1 MYTLAMAGGK
11 LARNSGQSKRG
22 EEGLNLGCRLADKSA
37 ELTLGWKRPGV
48 LTTRMIPDLALRPI
62 WRTVM
67 PRIVRYALVEQSSF
81 LSRDLDHV
89 SFKIA
94 AGRSYLARST

>member
-48 LTTRMIPDLALRPI
+48 LTTRMICFE
-62 WRTVM
+62 TNMEKVM